1 MRYLKIANHER
12 YFITDTGKVISSLN
26 NNELT
31 PRTNANG
38 YLIVTLDS
46 IQLSVHRLVAKHFIP
61 NPYAHPQVNHINGN
75 KADNRAENLEWVSA
89 MENAQHALKNNLRR
103 GYIPYSEKVFLM
115 MRAIS
120 GELIANLCKEVSTY
134 SVHPNTL
141 SKMLRQTAVKEN
153 LEHEWKEAMK
163 IRRKESAI
171 RNLKKANAK

>member
-1 MRYLKIANHER
+1 
-12 YFITDTGKVISSLN
+12 
-26 NNELT
+26 
-31 PRTNANG
+31 
-38 YLIVTLDS
+38 
-46 IQLSVHRLVAKHFIP
+46 
-61 NPYAHPQVNHINGN
+61 
-75 KADNRAENLEWVSA
+75 
-89 MENAQHALKNNLRR
+89 
-103 GYIPYSEKVFLM
+103 M